1 MGLMLGEFV
10 DEYTVR
16 VVDVFAMPQSG
27 TGVSVEAV
35 DHVFQTNMLDMLK
48 QTGRY
53 FRLVLLVFINQDI
66 SNEEFSLIIIIIMVI
81 IIIIL
86 ILINIIFI
94 FCIYIVLYYT
104 FINRKLDEIWMHIT
118 FCILVYV
125 KWIIWN
131 VSLVGGVLICKMEY
145 MKIGDI
151 RYIIPQ
157 VAQFKYVESIINDR
171 EGGKRCK
178 IVGFKHERKGAIAQ
192 A

>member
-1 MGLMLGEFV
+1 MEVMGLMLGEFV

-66 SNEEFSLIIIIIMVI
+66 SSEEFSLIIIII
-81 IIIIL
+81 

-94 FCIYIVLYYT
+94 FYIYLYT

-125 KWIIWN
+125 KWIIWS

-151 RYIIPQ
+151 RNIIPQ